1 MVNSPL
7 SEQDVNW
14 SNVNKY
20 TNKKIK
26 KKHLPTRQR
35 RAVLQG
41 CWSKL
46 YCLKKYLLQ
55 VLAIGKWSVSVAK
68 GSNAFPGKYFAPY
81 KLQVIYRK
89 L

>member
-1 MVNSPL
+1 ML
-7 SEQDVNW
+7 
-14 SNVNKY
+14 
-20 TNKKIK
+20 TNTQTKKFK

-41 CWSKL
+41 GWSKL

>member
-26 KKHLPTRQR
+26 KKTFAYAPETRCLAGWLVKTLLSQAIFVTRVVHLKLNFKRGHKYR
-35 RAVLQG
+35 NKSLRLQG
-41 CWSKL
+41 ES
-46 YCLKKYLLQ
+46 
-55 VLAIGKWSVSVAK
+55 
-68 GSNAFPGKYFAPY
+68 
-81 KLQVIYRK
+81 
-89 L
+89 

>member
-26 KKHLPTRQR
+26 KKTFAYAPETR
-35 RAVLQG
+35 
-41 CWSKL
+41 
-46 YCLKKYLLQ
+46 CLAGLLVKTLLSQ
-55 VLAIGKWSVSVAK
+55 EIFVTSV
-68 GSNAFPGKYFAPY
+68 GD
-81 KLQVIYRK
+81 RK
-89 L
+89 MKC